1 MIKRLKHNLLNLTK
15 NKTKFF
21 TLVLIFIV
29 FAFYCLG
36 YLHYRKHLYLIHRKF
51 WTNDRKIHRITR
63 GRINEKHL
71 LIMMLNGKN
80 TNEVI
85 EAGKKVENKIEVIY
99 YFYYP
104 CSLSE
109 EIFWQIID

>member
-1 MIKRLKHNLLNLTK
+1 
-15 NKTKFF
+15 
-21 TLVLIFIV
+21 
-29 FAFYCLG
+29 
-36 YLHYRKHLYLIHRKF
+36 
-51 WTNDRKIHRITR
+51 
-63 GRINEKHL
+63 
-71 LIMMLNGKN
+71 MMLNGKN